1 MTVTEVR
8 PGIMVLGIGNILRGD
23 DGIGIHVI
31 EAMRPHILARSSRQ
45 TVTLRDGGTIGLA
58 LLPEIQ
64 DAGALIVIDAAEF
77 GAEPGTVR
85 VMQGAE
91 MDAQLGGKKRTA
103 HEVALADLM
112 AAAELTGSRP
122 VRCALVAV
130 QPASTAWQ
138 LTPTE
143 SVASA
148 VPRACN
154 AVLSLIEGWDNAS

>member
-1 MTVTEVR
+1 MSATQVR
-8 PGIMVLGIGNILRGD
+8 PGILVLGIGNILRGD

-31 EAMRPHILARSSRQ
+31 QAMRTRILARSSRQ
-45 TVTLRDGGTIGLA
+45 PVTLRDGGTIGLA

-64 DAGALIVIDAAEF
+64 DAGALIVIDAAEL

-112 AAAELTGSRP
+112 TAAELTGCRP

-130 QPASTAWQ
+130 QPASTEWR

-154 AVLSLIEGWDNAS
+154 AVLSLIEGWSDAS

>member
-1 MTVTEVR
+1 MAA
-8 PGIMVLGIGNILRGD
+8 
-23 DGIGIHVI
+23 H
-31 EAMRPHILARSSRQ
+31 
-45 TVTLRDGGTIGLA
+45 GLA
-58 LLPEIQ
+58 LLPDIQ

-130 QPASTAWQ
+130 QPASTEW
-138 LTPTE
+138 
-143 SVASA
+143 
-148 VPRACN
+148 R
-154 AVLSLIEGWDNAS
+154 

>member
-1 MTVTEVR
+1 MTATEVR
-8 PGIMVLGIGNILRGD
+8 PGIIVLGIGNILHGD

-31 EAMRPHILARSSRQ
+31 QAMPTHLLQRSLRQ
-45 TVTLRDGGTIGLA
+45 TVALRDGGTIGLA

-64 DAGALIVIDAAEF
+64 DASALIVIDAAEF
-77 GAEPGTVR
+77 SAEPGTVR

-130 QPASTAWQ
+130 QPASTEWR
-138 LTPTE
+138 LTPTK

-154 AVLSLIEGWDNAS
+154 AVLSLIEGWDDAS

>member
-1 MTVTEVR
+1 MTATEVR
-8 PGIMVLGIGNILRGD
+8 PGIMVLGIGNILHGD
-23 DGIGIHVI
+23 DGVGIHVI
-31 EAMRPHILARSSRQ
+31 EAMRPHISARSSRQ

-130 QPASTAWQ
+130 QPASTEWRAD
-138 LTPTE
+138 TDRIGRVC
-143 SVASA
+143 SS
-148 VPRACN
+148 RACN
-154 AVLSLIEGWDNAS
+154 AVLSLIEGWDDAS